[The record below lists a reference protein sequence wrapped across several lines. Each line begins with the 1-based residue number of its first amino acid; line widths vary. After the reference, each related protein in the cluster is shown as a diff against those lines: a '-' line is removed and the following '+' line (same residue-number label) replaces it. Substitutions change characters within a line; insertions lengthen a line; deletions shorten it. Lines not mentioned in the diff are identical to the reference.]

1 MSAALRFLAVAV
13 VGWIGVRAVAVGTI
27 PGAEMFSVP
36 PTEAATV
43 PPIVPT
49 EFPPIDP
56 PVMAAAMPPGYPTP
70 YYGQYAPAVV
80 RVPVYFPVPQYS
92 APSPQPL
99 APQPAAS
106 DLTPLPPADEP
117 LFYSQIAPLDEWPVG
132 ELAERGPLGGRSPTP
147 GFGGEPVLPQRLD
160 RLQLSSWALLRSK
173 PGPDT
178 LASGGTLGGS
188 QAGARLLYN
197 VTPWLAAS
205 VRSSAPVDR
214 STGGEVAAGVRV
226 RPLQRLPIYV
236 TAERRQGLGKHGG
249 RSAFALLGEGGL
261 YQRPMPYGFALDGY
275 AQAGVVGIRSRDLF
289 ADGGFTLTRPLF
301 ARSSAGLGVW
311 GGVQPGL
318 YRVDVGPRVSMPLG
332 NRMRVHVDWRQRVA
346 GSAAPGSGPAL
357 TLAADF

>member
-13 VGWIGVRAVAVGTI
+13 VGWIGVRAVAVGSL

-36 PTEAATV
+36 PSEAAV
-43 PPIVPT
+43 PPIVRT
-49 EFPPIDP
+49 EFPPIEP
-56 PVMAAAMPPGYPTP
+56 AVMAAAMPPGYPMP
-70 YYGQYAPAVV
+70 YSAQYAPVPI
-80 RVPVYFPVPQYS
+80 RVPIYYPVAQYS
-92 APSPQPL
+92 APSAPQPF
-99 APQPAAS
+99 APQPAAY
-106 DLTPLPPADEP
+106 DLAPLPPAEEP
-117 LFYSQIAPLDEWPVG
+117 LFYSQIPPLDEWQTAAFASSAPTSG
-132 ELAERGPLGGRSPTP
+132 QSPTP
-147 GFGGEPVLPQRLD
+147 GFSGEPALPQRLD

-197 VTPWLAAS
+197 FNPWLAAS

-226 RPLQRLPIYV
+226 RPLQALPVYV

-249 RSAFALLGEGGL
+249 RSAFALLVEGGL
-261 YQRPMPYGFALDGY
+261 YRRAMPYGFALDGY
-275 AQAGVVGIRSRDLF
+275 AQAGMVGIRSRDLF

-301 ARSSAGLGVW
+301 ARASAGLGVW

-318 YRVDVGPRVSMPLG
+318 YRVDVGPRVSMPVG
-332 NRMRVHVDWRQRVA
+332 RGMRVHVDWRQRVA